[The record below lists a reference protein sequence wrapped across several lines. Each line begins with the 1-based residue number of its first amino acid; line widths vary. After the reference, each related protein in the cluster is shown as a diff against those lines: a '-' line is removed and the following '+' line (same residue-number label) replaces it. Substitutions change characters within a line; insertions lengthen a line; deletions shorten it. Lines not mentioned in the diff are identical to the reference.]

1 MKNNQANKLKQPLNK
16 LKKELPRIVS
26 SMLITAKDWYVLNF
40 RKQGFDNNGVEKWA
54 KRKRDRYRT
63 RSGKVVDD
71 TTRAIL
77 IGKGSGMLRRSL
89 ATKKLSLLRGAIVS
103 DLPYA
108 NIHNEGLIGKAFGR
122 HNFKMPKRQYVG
134 YSERL
139 NKNLIFVITGR
150 INRVFS

>member
-1 MKNNQANKLKQPLNK
+1 MGKNNQANKLKEPLKK
-16 LKKELPRIVS
+16 LKAELPRIVS

-40 RKQGFDNNGVEKWA
+40 RKQGFDNNGVEKWQ

-63 RSGKVVDD
+63 RSGQIVDD
-71 TTRAIL
+71 STRAIL
-77 IGKGSGMLRRSL
+77 VKRSILMRSL

-108 NIHNEGLIGKAFGR
+108 NIHNEGLMGKAFGK
-122 HNFKMPKRQYVG
+122 HPFKMPKRQFVG

-139 NKNLIFVITGR
+139 HKNLTFVITGR
-150 INRVFS
+150 INRIFT